1 MTATPPESVDD
12 FLRKLDHPLKTDF
25 EAVRRIV
32 LGASPAVHE
41 GIKWNSVSF
50 RTTEFFATINC
61 RETKSVQ
68 LVFHLG
74 AKVKDN
80 STAPLPLA
88 DPKGLIRW
96 LATERCLV
104 TLGTGREI
112 QAHRS
117 ALVAIVR
124 AWIRRV

>member
-1 MTATPPESVDD
+1 MILNPSESVDD
-12 FLRKLDHPLKTDF
+12 FLRRLDHPLRVDF

-32 LGASPAVHE
+32 LGASPHIHE

-50 RTTEFFATINC
+50 RTTEYFATINC
-61 RETKSVQ
+61 RETKAVQ

-80 STAPLPLA
+80 TTAVKIA
-88 DPKGLIRW
+88 DPKGLMKW
-96 LATERCLV
+96 LATERALV
-104 TLGTGREI
+104 TVGSGREI
-112 QAHRS
+112 QAHRP

-124 AWIRRV
+124 AWIRHV